1 LLPLSYRN
9 HHLLSLYL
17 TTNLTA
23 SPTSPLIPLHPAL
36 ALVVK
41 EEHGIEYV
49 LRETGQIVGAGE
61 EGVGEVWRALL
72 GCDER
77 GVESETGEE
86 ELEGRLRE
94 MMGGDGE

>member
-1 LLPLSYRN
+1 
-9 HHLLSLYL
+9 
-17 TTNLTA
+17 
-23 SPTSPLIPLHPAL
+23 
-36 ALVVK
+36 
-41 EEHGIEYV
+41 
-49 LRETGQIVGAGE
+49 VGAGE